1 MSHSNINL
9 PLFQYI
15 DTTVGLKYL
24 NGNRE
29 LYIKIL
35 ENFLIRYRDID
46 IHALS
51 EQELFSVAHTI
62 KGLSATLGMKQ
73 LTEVSLNIQENKEYT
88 TIDFVEELEKI
99 LQELTTTFNKERNRK
114 ISSILLI
121 NNSREEIDELI
132 EILDDE
138 YDILLAQNQY
148 EALEIFDT
156 EEIDLVILHKEIDN
170 MCGIEVFN
178 FLKKHTNIEKTS
190 LIFITKQEYE
200 KDVEALY
207 HHRNI
212 SFIHRPFQETEL
224 KKQIKIFNNH
234 RKL

>member
-1 MSHSNINL
+1 VSHSNINL
-9 PLFQYI
+9 PLFKYI

-35 ENFLIRYRDID
+35 ENFLIRYKNID
-46 IHALS
+46 ITALS
-51 EQELFSVAHTI
+51 EEELLNVAHTI

-73 LTEVSLNIQENKEYT
+73 LTEVLINMQKNQEQT
-88 TIDFVEELEKI
+88 TLKFTKELEKI
-99 LQELTTTFNKERNRK
+99 LQELTPIFNKEKSRE
-114 ISSILLI
+114 ISTILLI

-132 EILDDE
+132 DILDDE
-138 YDILLAQNQY
+138 YDILLALNQY

-178 FLKKHTNIEKTS
+178 FLKKHANIEKTS
-190 LIFITKQEYE
+190 LIFITQQEYE
-200 KDVEALY
+200 KDIEKLY
-207 HHRNI
+207 NHRSI
-212 SFIHRPFQETEL
+212 SFIHRPFQETEI

-234 RKL
+234 REL

>member
-9 PLFQYI
+9 PLFKYI

-35 ENFLIRYRDID
+35 ENFLIRYKNID
-46 IHALS
+46 ITALS
-51 EQELFSVAHTI
+51 EEELLNVAHTI

-73 LTEVSLNIQENKEYT
+73 LTEVLINMQKNQEQT
-88 TIDFVEELEKI
+88 TLKFTKELEKI
-99 LQELTTTFNKERNRK
+99 LQELTPIFNKEKSRE
-114 ISSILLI
+114 ISTILLI

-132 EILDDE
+132 DILDDE
-138 YDILLAQNQY
+138 YDILLALNQY

-178 FLKKHTNIEKTS
+178 FLKKHANIEKTS
-190 LIFITKQEYE
+190 LIFITQQEYE
-200 KDVEALY
+200 KDIEKLY
-207 HHRNI
+207 NHSSI
-212 SFIHRPFQETEL
+212 SFIHRPFQETEI

-234 RKL
+234 REL